1 MFDKWNRKSWF
12 IFVAGMIVGLL
23 SLLLMNQNIVL
34 TIVLAF
40 FLESIAIY
48 YTMFE
53 DKKIEFG
60 SILSWY
66 SSIVIFME
74 VVWVWEY
81 FKYPPGIGDSIL
93 AGIYFM
99 LLTLNVYMIY
109 LYLINNYKLSF
120 FLHRQVLNTQL
131 VKLVINVVIPVIR
144 LQKIDP
150 FVSYVL
156 IGLLILLSWVD
167 IVKELDTKHG

>member
-1 MFDKWNRKSWF
+1 MFVKWNRKSWF
-12 IFVAGMIVGLL
+12 IFVAGIIVGLL

-48 YTMFE
+48 YTMFD

-120 FLHRQVLNTQL
+120 FLHGQVLNTQL
-131 VKLVINVVIPVIR
+131 VKLVVNVVIPVIR

>member
-1 MFDKWNRKSWF
+1 MLNKWNKKSWYIF
-12 IFVAGMIVGLL
+12 IAGIVLGLI
-23 SLLLMNQNIVL
+23 SLWLMNKSIVL
-34 TIVLAF
+34 TVVFAF
-40 FLESIAIY
+40 FLEFIAIY
-48 YTMFE
+48 YTIFD

-60 SILSWY
+60 SLLSWF

-99 LLTLNVYMIY
+99 LLSLNVYMIY
-109 LYLINNYKLSF
+109 LYLINKYKLSF
-120 FLHRQVLNTQL
+120 FMHRQVLNTQL
-131 VKLVINVVIPVIR
+131 VKLVINLVIPYIR
-144 LQKIDP
+144 LQKINP
-150 FVSYVL
+150 LVTNVF
-156 IGLLILLSWVD
+156 IGVLILLSWID

>member
-1 MFDKWNRKSWF
+1 MFVKWNRKSWF
-12 IFVAGMIVGLL
+12 IFVAGIIVGLL

-48 YTMFE
+48 YTMFD

-120 FLHRQVLNTQL
+120 FFFFQVLNTQL